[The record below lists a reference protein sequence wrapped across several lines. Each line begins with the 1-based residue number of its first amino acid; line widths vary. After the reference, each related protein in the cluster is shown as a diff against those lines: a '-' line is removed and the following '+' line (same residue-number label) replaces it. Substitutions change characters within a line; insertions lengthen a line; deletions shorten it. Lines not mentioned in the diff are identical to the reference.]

1 MLKKIN
7 NLISRNYMNNT
18 NVNVNIKNIDNEA
31 LLRKSL
37 GMFSTGITIVTTVDN
52 NKIPIGMTV
61 NSFASVSLNPPLV
74 LWSIDKK
81 QPSYDIFLNA
91 SGYAVN
97 ILSKNQKDLCLNFSS
112 PIENKFDNVDWNF
125 SESGHPIIDGTLA
138 WFDCL
143 KWNYYDGGD
152 HQILVGEV
160 KSYNY
165 IEDEPL
171 LYWNGKIT

>member
-1 MLKKIN
+1 MSSMIVS
-7 NLISRNYMNNT
+7 LIW
-18 NVNVNIKNIDNEA
+18 
-31 LLRKSL
+31 
-37 GMFSTGITIVTTVDN
+37 FSIFIVFTLDN
-52 NKIPIGMTV
+52 NQKPIGMTV

-91 SGYAVN
+91 NGYAVN

-112 PIENKFDNVDWNF
+112 PIENKFNNVDWDF
-125 SESGHPIIDGTLA
+125 SENGHPIIDGTIA
-138 WFDCL
+138 WFDCV

-160 KSYNY
+160 TSFNSL
-165 IEDEPL
+165 ELEPL
-171 LYWNGKIT
+171 TFWNGQIS